1 MKAVGTKKT
10 GKKKKARKAVT
21 EIGWREFV
29 AMPDLGISR
38 FRAKID
44 TGARTSALHAT
55 NQRVF
60 TKEGEKWI
68 EFHVPVPG
76 TPRTTRCSM
85 PLAGVRR
92 IKNTSGLAEE
102 RYIVKT
108 KLVLGGRRW
117 PIELSLADRENMGF
131 DLILGR
137 TAIRGR
143 KLLVDPGRSYLVEL
157 RRPTDRKQVR
167 QTH

>member
-1 MKAVGTKKT
+1 MKTS
-10 GKKKKARKAVT
+10 GKKKKITKKKFRKTVT

-29 AMPDLGISR
+29 AMPELGISR

-60 TKEGEKWI
+60 RNEGKEWI

-92 IKNTSGLAEE
+92 IKNTSGIAEE
-102 RYIVKT
+102 RYIIKT
-108 KLVLGGRRW
+108 KLVLGSRRW
-117 PIELSLADRENMGF
+117 PIEVSLADRENMGF

-143 KLLVDPGRSYLVEL
+143 KLLVNPGRSYLVEL
-157 RRPTDRKQVR
+157 RRPADRKQV
-167 QTH
+167 